1 MENFMKK
8 SRIISLI
15 LAIALIAS
23 AFCGCKAKPA
33 EPAEPDVPQDAR
45 FRVTSYVI
53 ADRVLDRES
62 LCDED
67 FDIITDVILFGCV
80 TFNEN
85 GELDINTEDMTTA
98 LSNLK
103 DAIGERDV
111 NIYINALGPAVKTDI
126 SDWNEQMADLAERH
140 SKAFK
145 TKALIPS
152 LIALVNDNGFDGLF
166 FDYEYPIEKKAWKA
180 FSRFLV
186 KTDKALGDKKLGV
199 ALSNWDLSLS
209 KKAMNSVDFVEM
221 MLYDCYDDSGNHSTF
236 DTCTDI
242 VNSFIEYGYDK
253 KKLDFGVPFYARPTD
268 KDAFWYAYRDFYEKL
283 DENGM
288 CHIDDD
294 AKDAYFNTPEVIAQK
309 TRYAIDNDFGGMMI
323 WHYTC
328 DLPSTDES
336 SCLRAM
342 GEEIDKIA

>member
-1 MENFMKK
+1 MKNIMKK

-15 LAIALIAS
+15 FAIALIAS
-23 AFCGCKAKPA
+23 AFCGCKAKSN
-33 EPAEPDVPQDAR
+33 EPAAQQDER

-53 ADRVLDRES
+53 ADRVKERES
-62 LCDED
+62 ICDED

-85 GELDINTEDMTTA
+85 GELDVNKDDMTVA

-111 NIYINALGPAVKTDI
+111 NIYINALGPASQSD
-126 SDWNEQMADLAERH
+126 SGDWNEQMADLAERH
-140 SKAFK
+140 SKAFGK
-145 TKALIPS
+145 KQLIS
-152 LIALVNDNGFDGLF
+152 NLTSLVNDNGFDGLF
-166 FDYEYPIEKKAWKA
+166 FDYEYPIENKAWKA

-186 KTDKALGDKKLGV
+186 KIDDALGDKKLGV
-199 ALSNWDLSLS
+199 ALSNWDLNLS
-209 KKAMNSVDFVEM
+209 KKAMQAVDFVEM
-221 MLYDCYDDSGNHSTF
+221 MLYDCYDDSGRHSTF
-236 DTCTDI
+236 DTSTEI
-242 VNSFIEYGYDK
+242 VNSFIEHGYDK

-268 KDAFWYAYRDFYEKL
+268 KDAFWYSYRDFYKQL

-288 CHIDDD
+288 CHINEDS
-294 AKDAYFNTPEVIAQK
+294 KDAYFNSPEVIAQK
-309 TRYAIDNDFGGMMI
+309 TRYALDNGYGGMMI

-328 DLPSTDES
+328 DLPSTDEN

-342 GEEIDKIA
+342 GEEINIKA